1 MFLENSQNSQENTCT
16 EHPRWLFLFLNN
28 FIKKYFYQSL
38 FGKTHMLVRNWKKK
52 KHDVFCNLSKK
63 VAQMTC
69 KINSPGSRCFYRYR
83 HYIIPYLRNYQCKDL
98 AIPAAIWINGL
109 KPSTTPQNNRNLNL
123 LKRYFS
129 LIKSIKKAVS
139 LTISF

>member
-16 EHPRWLFLFLNN
+16 EYHRWLFLILNN
-28 FIKKYFYQSL
+28 FIKKCFYQSL

-52 KHDVFCNLSKK
+52 HDVFCDLSKK
-63 VAQMTC
+63 VAQMKC
-69 KINSPGSRCFYRYR
+69 KINSPGSRCFYW

-98 AIPAAIWINGL
+98 AIPATIWINGL